1 MTDGNDNALPRGAG
15 TVVVGAGPAGAVLA
29 ARLADAGEDV
39 LLLEAGPDYGPL
51 RSERW
56 PERLLDPTL
65 MPVEEVSWEFT
76 SACHHGTPDMALQ
89 RARVIGGCSS
99 HNGCAAVWGHRAD
112 YDGWAAVNPGWS
124 AAEVEPLF
132 REVTARLR
140 VHIPPREELTPF
152 HQAVLEAAP
161 QAGYPSIPDL
171 CSLDPDFGF
180 AIGPVNIDPVT
191 HVRWNAAFA
200 YLDPVRH
207 LPNLRIA
214 GDALADRVLFD
225 PGGRI
230 VGLDV
235 IHTGHRARI
244 ATERVILAAGAYGSP
259 LVLLRSGIGSDD
271 DLRALGIPCRHNLP
285 GVGMN
290 LQDHP
295 AIGVHYDALPETI
308 AALEAFVAA
317 GGLPREEGTI
327 GLARSSRCAGP
338 YDLHLYPIAS
348 RPFAGKGWRF
358 HISAAVMSPRSRGTI
373 RLNPENPTDPEAPP
387 IIDTNYFSDPE
398 GYDLDALADALT
410 LCRDLGAQPAMT
422 ALLAQERSPGPSLR
436 SRDDIKSWILTHA
449 THDYHPAGACGMGPA
464 SDPTAVV
471 DTSGRVHGLEGLL
484 VADASIMPWVT
495 LANTNLPVFVGAEK
509 IARDLVAR

>member
-1 MTDGNDNALPRGAG
+1 
-15 TVVVGAGPAGAVLA
+15 VLA

-39 LLLEAGPDYGPL
+39 LLLEAGPDYGTL
-51 RSERW
+51 RSEQW

-65 MPVEEVSWEFT
+65 MPVEEASWAYT
-76 SACHHGTPDMALQ
+76 SVCRHGTPDMALQ

-152 HQAVLEAAP
+152 HQAVLAAAP
-161 QAGYPSIPDL
+161 RAGYPSIPDL

-180 AIGPVNIDPVT
+180 AIGPVNIDPAT

-214 GDALADRVLFD
+214 GDGLADRVLFD
-225 PGGRI
+225 PAGRI

-235 IHTGHRARI
+235 IHTSRRARI

-271 DLRALGIPCRHNLP
+271 DLRALDIPCRHNLP

-295 AIGVHYDALPETI
+295 AIGVHYDAWPETI
-308 AALEAFVAA
+308 AALEAFAAA

-327 GLARSSRCAGP
+327 GLARSGRCAGP

-348 RPFAGKGWRF
+348 RPFAGRGWRF
-358 HISAAVMSPRSRGTI
+358 HISAAVMAPRSRGTI

-387 IIDTNYFSDPE
+387 IIDTNYFSDSE
-398 GYDLDALADALT
+398 GYDLDALSDALT
-410 LCRDLGAQPAMT
+410 LCRDLGAQPAMA
-422 ALLAQERSPGPSLR
+422 ALLAQERLPGPSLR
-436 SRDDIKSWILTHA
+436 SRDDIKRWILTHA
-449 THDYHPAGACGMGPA
+449 THDYHPAGACRMGPA

-471 DTSGRVHGLEGLL
+471 DTSGRVHGLAGLL

-509 IARDLVAR
+509 IARDLVAS